1 MEPQMNKQVQHVFLF
16 LCQKPLWAQISW
28 KPTGPRRHKFGE
40 MHSGSRP
47 LTDPGECP
55 RLGSRLQLFSEQNTA
70 SASQNKADKSY
81 TDSETDNYQRFVFCR
96 EQKEIFEERER
107 RARALKK
114 KKQTHRGILWR
125 PDVNE
130 GRRKGENLLCSVS
143 TSIQLCTR
151 FHFMTGQLDRMK
163 CFQVIQY
170 VAAVSVAQ
178 RALGVFRV
186 LESWVM

>member
-114 KKQTHRGILWR
+114 KNRLTEESYEDQMWTK
-125 PDVNE
+125 E
-130 GRRKGENLLCSVS
+130 GGKERIYCVQFQHPSNSAQDF
-143 TSIQLCTR
+143 TSW
-151 FHFMTGQLDRMK
+151 LDNWI
-163 CFQVIQY
+163 VWN
-170 VAAVSVAQ
+170 
-178 RALGVFRV
+178 VFR
-186 LESWVM
+186 LSSM

>member
-114 KKQTHRGILWR
+114 KTDSQRNLMKTRC
-125 PDVNE
+125 E
-130 GRRKGENLLCSVS
+130 RRKEERRESTVFSFNIHPTLHKISLHDWTTGSYEMFSGYPVCS
-143 TSIQLCTR
+143 C
-151 FHFMTGQLDRMK
+151 
-163 CFQVIQY
+163 C
-170 VAAVSVAQ
+170 
-178 RALGVFRV
+178 
-186 LESWVM
+186 